1 MSEHDLPAAIACT
14 KIMVA
19 IAGRLIGAGLVD
31 GELLTARLLEIA
43 DEAEQSGSDEEVES
57 ARLVRLFA
65 QHIQEKR
72 APALRVIHG
81 GAAAG

>member
-1 MSEHDLPAAIACT
+1 V
-14 KIMVA
+14 VA
-19 IAGRLIGAGLVD
+19 RRYGGGD
-31 GELLTARLLEIA
+31 
-43 DEAEQSGSDEEVES
+43 SDEEVES